1 MLQRSLT
8 EPLHLCYTIYMPIT
22 SIAFHNILQIISQ
35 DSRLWSDVYKQRYG
49 VPMPI
54 DYFDRDKQRRC
65 GQAVSAALC
74 ENPNPDRKDLPRKHL
89 KRLALYGFK
98 KAANSGYIS
107 DDVIREG
114 LYNFSRLFTF
124 YGMRTVSGDIR
135 FFEAYS
141 KGTER
146 YNKKQRFKIMD
157 ATATAVAQG
166 YECFCVTL
174 TYDIKK
180 HGHDRLEAWQKFSSH
195 IQKTLHYFIN
205 HHHAKVVWVKESTKN
220 GYPHAH
226 CLLCFPKGTIK
237 GYSKMKNGLK
247 IKYGW
252 IFDKVKKFS
261 MSRIFDISVVKGKNL
276 KYYLTKYLTKDD
288 EHSISAMA
296 SQTTPY
302 TVEQRKSIYCLF
314 FTTLTGSRT
323 IGISKALRPQKVKPN
338 EKKEK
343 GLQKTVE
350 KLTAIDI
357 THRPTNSHEAKN
369 LRRLR
374 RVLTSLCINFP
385 CLNRPEIYSVNMLP
399 ENWHNVQLCK
409 GNERLEEM
417 YFNSFKESG
426 QKVSCNGCLFSHL
439 ANFIVNKEDEWF
451 NPRVLN
457 IKRPEL
463 YERYFKESDYE
474 DDFIFLNKLRER
486 LNFLIKKQY
495 VSCANIYSVVANE
508 VHINYRF
515 YAEKHKNE
523 EERNTDGLTWEEI
536 DNLGDKKLK
545 RNIMFNQFFQ
555 EVILKGY

>member
-1 MLQRSLT
+1 
-8 EPLHLCYTIYMPIT
+8 MPKQ

-65 GQAVSAALC
+65 GQAVSVALC

-98 KAANSGYIS
+98 KASMSGYIS

-180 HGHDRLEAWQKFSSH
+180 HGYNRLEAWQKFSSH

-302 TVEQRKSIYCLF
+302 TEEQRKSIYCLF

-323 IGISKALRPQKVKPN
+323 IGISKALRPQKINPN

-343 GLQKTVE
+343 GLQKAVE
-350 KLTAIDI
+350 KLSAIDI
-357 THRPTNSHEAKN
+357 TKRPTNSHEAKN

-385 CLNRPEIYSVNMLP
+385 CLNRAEIYSMQLTAEKYKEIK
-399 ENWHNVQLCK
+399 ENEK
-409 GNERLEEM
+409 NEYLAEKKYMNFRQ
-417 YFNSFKESG
+417 NG
-426 QKVSCNGCLFSHL
+426 CKVSCSGCLFSHL
-439 ANFIVNKEDEWF
+439 AEFIANKEDEWF
-451 NPRVLN
+451 NPRVLD
-457 IKRPEL
+457 IKRPGL
-463 YERYFKESDYE
+463 YKRYFNEKDYE

-486 LNFLIKKQY
+486 INFLIKKQY
-495 VSCANIYSVVANE
+495 VSCANIYSVAINE
-508 VHINYRF
+508 VHIDYRF
-515 YAEKHKNE
+515 YAQRH
-523 EERNTDGLTWEEI
+523 EEREVSKIFKFSPDEGIKQMYKNIKKRELVREFYKEI
-536 DNLGDKKLK
+536 
-545 RNIMFNQFFQ
+545 NIIQ
-555 EVILKGY
+555 Y